1 MTAMTAPA
9 THREVVIAK
18 TGAAETLS
26 LREGNDRA
34 PGADEIAIDVAYS
47 GINFADI
54 MMRLG
59 MYPDAPKRPF
69 VPGYEVSGIVRAI
82 GSNVRDFAVGDRVM
96 AGCYFGGYAA
106 RVTIPASQAFK
117 VPAGIEL
124 DEAAGLPVAFFT
136 AYVALV
142 EMARVRQGDKVLI
155 DCATGGVGTIA
166 MQIAIKAGAEV
177 VGLTSSPNKKKYV
190 EGYGARAMTHD
201 EFRADTSLKG
211 FDVVLNS
218 AGGRSINEQRARMG
232 FGGRIVCF
240 GVSGAVK
247 DGKRNIPQALKT
259 LWQTPRF
266 SVLKLFETNQGIFA
280 LNALKIMEDPAYVA
294 KLTKELQNISSLG
307 LHAHIGKTFPADDVA
322 GAHKFLESRGATGK
336 VLLKWN

>member
-82 GSNVRDFAVGDRVM
+82 GSNVREFAVGDRVM

-177 VGLTSSPNKKKYV
+177 VGDRHDPAQRDVLRQPGVGAEQPAAQRPDGGGV
-190 EGYGARAMTHD
+190 EVDDLAERVHAGLGAAGADDLHRVVGD
-201 EFRADTSLKG
+201 EAERTLDLR
-211 FDVVLNS
+211 LHR
-218 AGGRSINEQRARMG
+218 GGRRLPLPARVGGAGVLDACSEPHARRAVSAAAFR
-232 FGGRIVCF
+232 
-240 GVSGAVK
+240 SGA
-247 DGKRNIPQALKT
+247 G
-259 LWQTPRF
+259 PRP
-266 SVLKLFETNQGIFA
+266 SA
-280 LNALKIMEDPAYVA
+280 RRCP
-294 KLTKELQNISSLG
+294 
-307 LHAHIGKTFPADDVA
+307 
-322 GAHKFLESRGATGK
+322 R
-336 VLLKWN
+336 